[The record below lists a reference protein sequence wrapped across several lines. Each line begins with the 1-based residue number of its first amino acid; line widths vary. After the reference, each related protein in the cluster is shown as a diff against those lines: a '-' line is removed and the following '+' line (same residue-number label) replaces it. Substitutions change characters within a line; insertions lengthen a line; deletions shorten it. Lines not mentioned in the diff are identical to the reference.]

1 PLLLKSFAPLEHAAF
16 VKFCSYPKRQLPV
29 QVVDP
34 PSLPSVFMICEA
46 PAPVFE
52 SVFKNSRMQPSGGHQ
67 QPEYEYS
74 NQYNHQAGG
83 GDRLPAPSMRP
94 TLEAPVYYQQSRL
107 QQQFTPQQTYYQP
120 SRTPVAISQ
129 FPYAESPLEHKPI
142 MAYQQPS
149 DYRIQTASEV
159 RAGPPMPIER
169 MCDVCQYPDPV
180 LVAPNCNHLF
190 HSRCVHVWP
199 LDACPA
205 CAAPLDQ
212 VAISP
217 TINMMMRPEPR
228 SGKWTRPEE
237 KFIDGI
243 LREFDRQAL
252 PLAHGTPIR
261 LVLAKMLN
269 CSTMR
274 LSKKFQKNALGKR
287 TFRVTKP
294 GKGEKALQ
302 FDQMDHAR
310 RQRELSSLEQIF
322 RQELVDQFR
331 RENNTD
337 EGALVET
344 QHLRLAV
351 QQFWVSNFLK
361 FAVLIGQP
369 VMGLDVSDAKK
380 RKRAMQ
386 LLRNGQFDELLS
398 WSHHPSPA
406 NTASITPMPSILGS
420 TPADNTVVSASWSS
434 TTPLYSSSMLGQN
447 QQETGPSIPALL
459 QQPEQRPV
467 KKMRTPEANVEVNRF
482 GLQPPP
488 MDQSQYPQFGR
499 LSPPASS
506 TSAFDYSQQQQ
517 QYSSEPYL
525 RPSSL
530 SPYSDVK
537 SDKSGMG
544 YANVLQH
551 QQQQQQM
558 IPGIVAHEGAVHEQ
572 RGGFTP
578 AAFPRA
584 GESYQTSGTNQAAPW
599 DDLLEN
605 MSSEANAGTQPAPTS
620 QAQSGDSNM
629 QSWPNMH
636 MM

>member
-1 PLLLKSFAPLEHAAF
+1 
-16 VKFCSYPKRQLPV
+16 
-29 QVVDP
+29 
-34 PSLPSVFMICEA
+34 MICEGR
-46 PAPVFE
+46 APVFE
-52 SVFKNSRMQPSGGHQ
+52 SVFKNSRMQPSGGPQ
-67 QPEYEYS
+67 QPDYDYDYN
-74 NQYNHQAGG
+74 NQYSQQGE
-83 GDRLPAPSMRP
+83 RPTVPSMRP
-94 TLEAPVYYQQSRL
+94 TLETPGYYQPSQL
-107 QQQFTPQQTYYQP
+107 PQQYTPQQTFYQP
-120 SRTPVAISQ
+120 TRTPVAISQ

-142 MAYQQPS
+142 AAYQQQS
-149 DYRIQTASEV
+149 DYRIQATAET
-159 RAGPPMPIER
+159 RAEPMHMER

-180 LVAPNCNHLF
+180 LVAPNCNHIF

-217 TINMMMRPEPR
+217 TINMMVRPEPR

-243 LREFDRQAL
+243 LCEFDRQAL

-294 GKGEKALQ
+294 GKGEKAVQ
-302 FDQMDHAR
+302 FEQMDHGR
-310 RQRELSSLEQIF
+310 RQRELSRLEQIF

-344 QHLRLAV
+344 QNLRLAV

-369 VMGLDVSDAKK
+369 IMGLDVSDAKK

-398 WSHHPSPA
+398 WNHHPSPA
-406 NTASITPMPSILGS
+406 NTASVTPMPPILTS
-420 TPADNTVVSASWSS
+420 TPADTTSWSS
-434 TTPLYSSSMLGQN
+434 NAVYSSSVLAQN
-447 QQETGPSIPALL
+447 QQESGPSIPALL
-459 QQPEQRPV
+459 QQPEQQPLRPT
-467 KKMRTPEANVEVNRF
+467 KKMRTPEANVEVISRF
-482 GLQPPP
+482 GMQP
-488 MDQSQYPQFGR
+488 MDQSPPQYPQYGR

-506 TSAFDYSQQQQ
+506 PNAFDYTPQ
-517 QYSSEPYL
+517 QYQPEPFL
-525 RPSSL
+525 RPSSF

-537 SDKSGMG
+537 AEKASMG

-551 QQQQQQM
+551 QQQM
-558 IPGIVAHEGAVHEQ
+558 IPGLNAHEGAHEQ

-578 AAFPRA
+578 AGYPRA
-584 GESYQTSGTNQAAPW
+584 GESFHASGTAQAAPW

-605 MSSEANAGTQPAPTS
+605 MSSEANTTHAAHTS
-620 QAQSGDSNM
+620 QAQGDSSMQNWSNM
-629 QSWPNMH
+629 NM
-636 MM
+636 M

>member
-1 PLLLKSFAPLEHAAF
+1 
-16 VKFCSYPKRQLPV
+16 
-29 QVVDP
+29 
-34 PSLPSVFMICEA
+34 
-46 PAPVFE
+46 
-52 SVFKNSRMQPSGGHQ
+52 MQPSGGHQ
-67 QPEYEYS
+67 QPNYEYEYS
-74 NQYNHQAGG
+74 NQYSQQPGGGAG
-83 GDRLPAPSMRP
+83 GDRPSVPSMRP
-94 TLEAPVYYQQSRL
+94 TLETPAYYHPSPLPQQY
-107 QQQFTPQQTYYQP
+107 TPQQPYYQP

-142 MAYQQPS
+142 AAYQQQHS
-149 DYRIQTASEV
+149 DYRIQATPEARVEQ
-159 RAGPPMPIER
+159 PMPMER
-169 MCDVCQYPDPV
+169 MCDICQYPDPV
-180 LVAPNCNHLF
+180 LVVPNCNHTF

-199 LDACPA
+199 MDACPV

-217 TINMMMRPEPR
+217 TINMMVRPEPR

-261 LVLAKMLN
+261 LVLAKLLN

-302 FDQMDHAR
+302 FDQMDHAQ
-310 RQRELSSLEQIF
+310 RQGELSRLEQIF

-344 QHLRLAV
+344 QNLRLAV
-351 QQFWVSNFLK
+351 QQFWVSNMLK
-361 FAVLIGQP
+361 FAVLVGQP

-398 WSHHPSPA
+398 WHHHPSPA
-406 NTASITPMPSILGS
+406 NTASITPMPPVLAS
-420 TPADNTVVSASWSS
+420 TSSDGHAVSASWS
-434 TTPLYSSSMLGQN
+434 TGVAVYSSSVLGQT
-447 QQETGPSIPALL
+447 QQESGPSIPALL
-459 QQPEQRPV
+459 QHPEQSLRPV
-467 KKMRTPEANVEVNRF
+467 KKMRPPEANVEVNRF
-482 GLQPPP
+482 GLQPPS
-488 MDQSQYPQFGR
+488 MDQSAAYPQYGR

-506 TSAFDYSQQQQ
+506 ASSFDYSQQQQ
-517 QYSSEPYL
+517 QQPQQQYQPEPFL
-525 RPSSL
+525 RPSSY
-530 SPYSDVK
+530 SPYSEGK
-537 SDKSGMG
+537 TERQTMG

-551 QQQQQQM
+551 QQQQQQQM
-558 IPGIVAHEGAVHEQ
+558 LPGLASHEGAVNDQ
-572 RGGFTP
+572 RSGL
-578 AAFPRA
+578 ALVAFPRA
-584 GESYQTSGTNQAAPW
+584 GDAYHASGTGQAAPW

-605 MSSEANAGTQPAPTS
+605 MSSEANAGAAAPSS
-620 QAQSGDSNM
+620 QGSSSQGGDPSM
-629 QSWPNMH
+629 QSWSNMH

>member
-1 PLLLKSFAPLEHAAF
+1 
-16 VKFCSYPKRQLPV
+16 
-29 QVVDP
+29 
-34 PSLPSVFMICEA
+34 
-46 PAPVFE
+46 
-52 SVFKNSRMQPSGGHQ
+52 MQPSGGQQ
-67 QPEYEYS
+67 QPHYDYEYS
-74 NQYNHQAGG
+74 GQYSQQQPPLSGSS
-83 GDRLPAPSMRP
+83 GDRRSVPSMRP
-94 TLEAPVYYQQSRL
+94 TLEAPAYYHQSPLPQQY
-107 QQQFTPQQTYYQP
+107 TPQETYYQP
-120 SRTPVAISQ
+120 SAVTSQ
-129 FPYAESPLEHKPI
+129 FPYAESPLEHKPVA
-142 MAYQQPS
+142 AYQQQS
-149 DYRIQTASEV
+149 DYRVQVASEP
-159 RAGPPMPIER
+159 RAEPMPLER

-180 LVAPNCNHLF
+180 LVAPSCNHTF

-205 CAAPLDQ
+205 CAAPVAQL
-212 VAISP
+212 AISP
-217 TINMMMRPEPR
+217 TINMMAQPEPR

-243 LREFDRQAL
+243 LHEFDRQAL

-294 GKGEKALQ
+294 GKGEKALE

-310 RQRELSSLEQIF
+310 RQRELSRLEQIF

-344 QHLRLAV
+344 QHLSLAV

-398 WSHHPSPA
+398 WNHHPSPA
-406 NTASITPMPSILGS
+406 NIASVNPMPPILSSADGS
-420 TPADNTVVSASWSS
+420 AGSASWSS
-434 TTPLYSSSMLGQN
+434 GAAVYSLGQA

-459 QQPEQRPV
+459 QQPDQQQPFRPA
-467 KKMRTPEANVEVNRF
+467 KKMRTPEANVEGSRF
-482 GLQPPP
+482 GMQPP
-488 MDQSQYPQFGR
+488 MDQSAAYPQYGH

-506 TSAFDYSQQQQ
+506 PTSFEYSQQQP
-517 QYSSEPYL
+517 QYQTESFL
-525 RPSSL
+525 RPSSF
-530 SPYSDVK
+530 SPYAEAKTEK
-537 SDKSGMG
+537 SSMG

-551 QQQQQQM
+551 QQQQM
-558 IPGIVAHEGAVHEQ
+558 LPGLASQESAVHHQ
-572 RGGFTP
+572 RGGLTP
-578 AAFPRA
+578 AGYPRA
-584 GESYQTSGTNQAAPW
+584 SGAYHASGAGQAAPW

-605 MSSEANAGTQPAPTS
+605 MSSEANAGGAAPGS
-620 QAQSGDSNM
+620 QGGSAQGGGDPSM
-629 QSWPNMH
+629 QSWSNRH

>member
-1 PLLLKSFAPLEHAAF
+1 
-16 VKFCSYPKRQLPV
+16 
-29 QVVDP
+29 
-34 PSLPSVFMICEA
+34 
-46 PAPVFE
+46 
-52 SVFKNSRMQPSGGHQ
+52 MQPSGGGHH
-67 QPEYEYS
+67 QPEYDYEYS
-74 NQYNHQAGG
+74 QQYSHQHGAGIT
-83 GDRLPAPSMRP
+83 GDRPVVPSMRP
-94 TLEAPVYYQQSRL
+94 TLEAPTYYQPSPL
-107 QQQFTPQQTYYQP
+107 PQQYTPQQTYYQP

-129 FPYAESPLEHKPI
+129 FPYAESPMEHKPI
-142 MAYQQPS
+142 AAYQQQS
-149 DYRIQTASEV
+149 DYRLQAAPETHAE
-159 RAGPPMPIER
+159 PPMPMER

-180 LVAPNCNHLF
+180 LVSPNCNHTF

-205 CAAPLDQ
+205 CAVPLDQ

-217 TINMMMRPEPR
+217 SINMMLQPEPR

-243 LREFDRQAL
+243 LCEFDRQAL

-294 GKGEKALQ
+294 GKGEKAMQ
-302 FDQMDHAR
+302 FDPMDHAR
-310 RQRELSSLEQIF
+310 RQRELSRLEQVF

-351 QQFWVSNFLK
+351 QQFWVNNFLK
-361 FAVLIGQP
+361 FSVLIGQP

-386 LLRNGQFDELLS
+386 LLRNGQYDDLLA
-398 WSHHPSPA
+398 WNHHPSPA
-406 NTASITPMPSILGS
+406 NTASITPMPPVLAVTASD
-420 TPADNTVVSASWSS
+420 TNVSSSWS
-434 TTPLYSSSMLGQN
+434 TGAAVYSSSVLG

-459 QQPEQRPV
+459 QQPEQLMRPT
-467 KKMRTPEANVEVNRF
+467 KKMRTPEANVEVGRF
-482 GLQPPP
+482 GLP
-488 MDQSQYPQFGR
+488 MDQSAAYPQYGR

-506 TSAFDYSQQQQ
+506 TGPFDYSQHQSQHQ
-517 QYSSEPYL
+517 QYQPEPFL
-525 RPSSL
+525 RPSS

-537 SDKSGMG
+537 AEKPAMG
-544 YANVLQH
+544 FANVMQH
-551 QQQQQQM
+551 QQQQQQQQ
-558 IPGIVAHEGAVHEQ
+558 ILPGLASHDHERSGIT
-572 RGGFTP
+572 TP
-578 AAFPRA
+578 GYPRA
-584 GESYQTSGTNQAAPW
+584 GEAYHAGSGVGQAAPW

-605 MSSEANAGTQPAPTS
+605 MSASETNTGTAAPIS
-620 QAQSGDSNM
+620 QGNVPHGGDM
-629 QSWPNMH
+629 QSWSNMH

>member
-1 PLLLKSFAPLEHAAF
+1 
-16 VKFCSYPKRQLPV
+16 
-29 QVVDP
+29 
-34 PSLPSVFMICEA
+34 
-46 PAPVFE
+46 
-52 SVFKNSRMQPSGGHQ
+52 MQPSGGPQQQSTYDYEYSDQYSQQQQQQQ
-67 QPEYEYS
+67 QPE
-74 NQYNHQAGG
+74 
-83 GDRLPAPSMRP
+83 RPAIPSMRP
-94 TLEAPVYYQQSRL
+94 TLEAPAFYHPSPL
-107 QQQFTPQQTYYQP
+107 HQQFTPQQQTYYQP

-142 MAYQQPS
+142 AAYQQQQQQQS
-149 DYRIQTASEV
+149 DYRIQATPET
-159 RAGPPMPIER
+159 RPEPPMPMER

-180 LVAPNCNHLF
+180 LVAPNCNHIF

-205 CAAPLDQ
+205 CATPMDQ

-217 TINMMMRPEPR
+217 AVNMMVRPEPR

-243 LREFDRQAL
+243 LCEFDRQAL

-294 GKGEKALQ
+294 AKGEKALQ

-310 RQRELSSLEQIF
+310 RQRELSQLEQIF

-344 QHLRLAV
+344 QNLRLAV

-361 FAVLIGQP
+361 FAVLVGQP

-386 LLRNGQFDELLS
+386 LLRNGQFDELLA
-398 WSHHPSPA
+398 WNHHPSPA
-406 NTASITPMPSILGS
+406 NTASVTPMPPS
-420 TPADNTVVSASWSS
+420 TAVSASWSAGAAVF
-434 TTPLYSSSMLGQN
+434 SSSVLGQN
-447 QQETGPSIPALL
+447 QHDSGPSIPALL
-459 QQPEQRPV
+459 QQVQPEQSLRPV
-467 KKMRTPEANVEVNRF
+467 KKMRTPEASADVSRF
-482 GLQPPP
+482 GLHP
-488 MDQSQYPQFGR
+488 MDQSQYPQYGR

-506 TSAFDYSQQQQ
+506 ATAFDYSQQQQ
-517 QYSSEPYL
+517 QQHQQQQYPQQYQAESFL

-530 SPYSDVK
+530 SPYSDVR
-537 SDKSGMG
+537 SDKPMG
-544 YANVLQH
+544 YANVVQH
-551 QQQQQQM
+551 QQQQQQQQQVL
-558 IPGIVAHEGAVHEQ
+558 PGIGAHDGAVHEH
-572 RGGFTP
+572 RSGFTP
-578 AAFPRA
+578 AAYPRA
-584 GESYQTSGTNQAAPW
+584 GDGYHASGTGQAAPW

-605 MSSEANAGTQPAPTS
+605 MSASEANAGAGSQVVSTS
-620 QAQSGDSNM
+620 QAQNGDATM
-629 QSWPNMH
+629 QNWSNMH

>member
-1 PLLLKSFAPLEHAAF
+1 
-16 VKFCSYPKRQLPV
+16 
-29 QVVDP
+29 
-34 PSLPSVFMICEA
+34 
-46 PAPVFE
+46 
-52 SVFKNSRMQPSGGHQ
+52 MQPSGGHQ
-67 QPEYEYS
+67 QPEYNYQYS
-74 NQYNHQAGG
+74 NQYSQQTGG
-83 GDRLPAPSMRP
+83 GDRLPVPSMRP
-94 TLEAPVYYQQSRL
+94 TLDAPAYYQPSSL
-107 QQQFTPQQTYYQP
+107 PQQYTPQQTYYQP

-129 FPYAESPLEHKPI
+129 FPYAESPLEHKSI
-142 MAYQQPS
+142 AAYQQHS
-149 DYRIQTASEV
+149 DYRIQAASEARV
-159 RAGPPMPIER
+159 EPSMPMER
-169 MCDVCQYPDPV
+169 MCDVCQFPDPV
-180 LVAPNCNHLF
+180 LVAPNCNHAF

-310 RQRELSSLEQIF
+310 RQRELSSMEQIF

-331 RENNTD
+331 RENNTG

-361 FAVLIGQP
+361 FAVLVGQP

-398 WSHHPSPA
+398 WNHHPSPA

-420 TPADNTVVSASWSS
+420 TPADNHVISASWSS
-434 TTPLYSSSMLGQN
+434 TTPLYSSSMLAQN

-459 QQPEQRPV
+459 QQPERPV

-488 MDQSQYPQFGR
+488 MDQPLYPQFGR

-517 QYSSEPYL
+517 YPSESYL
-525 RPSSL
+525 RPSSF

-544 YANVLQH
+544 YTNLLQH
-551 QQQQQQM
+551 QQQQQM
-558 IPGIVAHEGAVHEQ
+558 TPGLAAHEGDVHEQ

-584 GESYQTSGTNQAAPW
+584 GESFHTSATGQAAPW

-605 MSSEANAGTQPAPTS
+605 MSSEANTGAPAAPTNQA

>member
-1 PLLLKSFAPLEHAAF
+1 
-16 VKFCSYPKRQLPV
+16 
-29 QVVDP
+29 
-34 PSLPSVFMICEA
+34 
-46 PAPVFE
+46 
-52 SVFKNSRMQPSGGHQ
+52 MQPNGGHQ
-67 QPEYEYS
+67 QQPDYDYEYS
-74 NQYNHQAGG
+74 DQYSQQPGG
-83 GDRLPAPSMRP
+83 GDRPSVPSMRP
-94 TLEAPVYYQQSRL
+94 TLEAPAYYHASQ

-142 MAYQQPS
+142 AAYQQHS
-149 DYRIQTASEV
+149 DYRMATPLP
-159 RAGPPMPIER
+159 RAEPPMPMER

-180 LVAPNCNHLF
+180 LVAPNCNHTF
-190 HSRCVHVWP
+190 HSRCAHVWP

-217 TINMMMRPEPR
+217 TISMMVRPEPR

-294 GKGEKALQ
+294 AKGEKALQ
-302 FDQMDHAR
+302 FDPMDHSR
-310 RQRELSSLEQIF
+310 RQRELSRLEQIF

-337 EGALVET
+337 EGALIET
-344 QHLRLAV
+344 QNLRLAV

-361 FAVLIGQP
+361 FAVLVGQP
-369 VMGLDVSDAKK
+369 VMGLNVSDAKK

-386 LLRNGQFDELLS
+386 LLRNGQFDELLA
-398 WSHHPSPA
+398 WNHHPSPA
-406 NTASITPMPSILGS
+406 NTASITPMPSILAS
-420 TPADNTVVSASWSS
+420 TPADNNASWNSS
-434 TTPLYSSSMLGQN
+434 AALYSSSMLG
-447 QQETGPSIPALL
+447 QETGPSIPALL
-459 QQPEQRPV
+459 QQPERPA
-467 KKMRTPEANVEVNRF
+467 KKMRTPEANAEVSRF
-482 GLQPPP
+482 GLQAQP

-506 TSAFDYSQQQQ
+506 TASFDYSQQEQQ
-517 QYSSEPYL
+517 PQYQSESFL
-525 RPSSL
+525 RPSSF

-537 SDKSGMG
+537 SEKSGMG

-551 QQQQQQM
+551 QQHQHQQQQM
-558 IPGIVAHEGAVHEQ
+558 IPGLAAHEGTVHEQ

-578 AAFPRA
+578 TAYPRA
-584 GESYQTSGTNQAAPW
+584 GEAYHTSGTGQAAPW

-605 MSSEANAGTQPAPTS
+605 MSSEANAGAQAAPTS
-620 QAQSGDSNM
+620 QAQSGDSSM
-629 QSWPNMH
+629 QPWSSMH

>member
-1 PLLLKSFAPLEHAAF
+1 
-16 VKFCSYPKRQLPV
+16 
-29 QVVDP
+29 
-34 PSLPSVFMICEA
+34 
-46 PAPVFE
+46 
-52 SVFKNSRMQPSGGHQ
+52 MQPSGGHQ
-67 QPEYEYS
+67 QPNYEYEYS
-74 NQYNHQAGG
+74 DQYSQQPGAAE
-83 GDRLPAPSMRP
+83 RPAIPSMRP
-94 TLEAPVYYQQSRL
+94 TLEAPAYYHPSPLPQQL
-107 QQQFTPQQTYYQP
+107 APQQTYYQP

-142 MAYQQPS
+142 AAYQQQPQHQQHS
-149 DYRIQTASEV
+149 DYRVQAPEAHTE
-159 RAGPPMPIER
+159 PPMPMER

-180 LVAPNCNHLF
+180 LVAPNCNHIF

-199 LDACPA
+199 LDACPT

-217 TINMMMRPEPR
+217 TINMMVRPEPR

-243 LREFDRQAL
+243 LCEFDRQSL

-302 FDQMDHAR
+302 FDHMDHAR
-310 RQRELSSLEQIF
+310 RQRELSRLEQIF

-344 QHLRLAV
+344 QNLRLAV

-386 LLRNGQFDELLS
+386 LLRNGQFDELLA
-398 WSHHPSPA
+398 WNHHPSPA
-406 NTASITPMPSILGS
+406 NMASVNPMPPSS
-420 TPADNTVVSASWSS
+420 AVSASWSTGAS
-434 TTPLYSSSMLGQN
+434 VYSSSVLGQN
-447 QQETGPSIPALL
+447 QHDNGPSISALL
-459 QQPEQRPV
+459 QQVQPEQRPV
-467 KKMRTPEANVEVNRF
+467 KKMRTPEANVEVSRF
-482 GLQPPP
+482 GLHP
-488 MDQSQYPQFGR
+488 MDPQYGR

-506 TSAFDYSQQQQ
+506 ATSFDYSQQQQ
-517 QYSSEPYL
+517 QHQQYQPEPFV

-530 SPYSDVK
+530 SPYSDLK
-537 SDKSGMG
+537 PEKTMG
-544 YANVLQH
+544 FANVLQH
-551 QQQQQQM
+551 QQQQQQTL
-558 IPGIVAHEGAVHEQ
+558 PGLVAHDGTVHEQ
-572 RGGFTP
+572 RSGFTP
-578 AAFPRA
+578 AAYPRA
-584 GESYQTSGTNQAAPW
+584 GEGYHTSGTGQAATW

-605 MSSEANAGTQPAPTS
+605 MSASEANVSAGSQVAPTS
-620 QAQSGDSNM
+620 QAQSGDSSM
-629 QSWPNMH
+629 QNWSNMH

>member
-1 PLLLKSFAPLEHAAF
+1 
-16 VKFCSYPKRQLPV
+16 
-29 QVVDP
+29 
-34 PSLPSVFMICEA
+34 
-46 PAPVFE
+46 
-52 SVFKNSRMQPSGGHQ
+52 MQPSGGPQ
-67 QPEYEYS
+67 QPDYDYEYS
-74 NQYNHQAGG
+74 DQYSQHGG
-83 GDRLPAPSMRP
+83 GDRPSVPSMRP
-94 TLEAPVYYQQSRL
+94 TLEAPTYYQPSPL
-107 QQQFTPQQTYYQP
+107 PQQYTPQQQTYYQP

-129 FPYAESPLEHKPI
+129 FPYAESPMEHKPI
-142 MAYQQPS
+142 AASQHS
-149 DYRIQTASEV
+149 DYRLQATPEV
-159 RAGPPMPIER
+159 RAEPPMPMER
-169 MCDVCQYPDPV
+169 VCDVCQYPDPV
-180 LVAPNCNHLF
+180 LVAPNCNHIF

-205 CAAPLDQ
+205 CAAPMDQ

-217 TINMMMRPEPR
+217 AVNMMIRPEPR

-310 RQRELSSLEQIF
+310 RQRELSRLEQIF

-337 EGALVET
+337 EGAVVET
-344 QHLRLAV
+344 QNLRLAV

-398 WSHHPSPA
+398 WHHHPSPA
-406 NTASITPMPSILGS
+406 NTASVTPMPSILGS
-420 TPADNTVVSASWSS
+420 APAESSASWS
-434 TTPLYSSSMLGQN
+434 TGAAVYSSSVLGQN
-447 QQETGPSIPALL
+447 QQEPGPSIPALL
-459 QQPEQRPV
+459 QPEQQPLRPM
-467 KKMRTPEANVEVNRF
+467 KKMRTPEANAEVSRF
-482 GLQPPP
+482 GLP
-488 MDQSQYPQFGR
+488 MDQSQYPQYGR
-499 LSPPASS
+499 LSPPTSSASGY
-506 TSAFDYSQQQQ
+506 DYSQQQQ
-517 QYSSEPYL
+517 QQYQSESFL
-525 RPSSL
+525 RPSSF
-530 SPYSDVK
+530 SPYSDIKNEK
-537 SDKSGMG
+537 STMG

-551 QQQQQQM
+551 EQQQQQQM
-558 IPGIVAHEGAVHEQ
+558 LSGHEVHNQ
-572 RGGFTP
+572 RSGFTS
-578 AAFPRA
+578 AGYPRA
-584 GESYQTSGTNQAAPW
+584 GEAYHASGTGQAAPW

-605 MSSEANAGTQPAPTS
+605 MSASEANASAGAQVASTS
-620 QAQSGDSNM
+620 QGQSGDSAM
-629 QSWPNMH
+629 QNWSNMH

>member
-1 PLLLKSFAPLEHAAF
+1 
-16 VKFCSYPKRQLPV
+16 
-29 QVVDP
+29 
-34 PSLPSVFMICEA
+34 
-46 PAPVFE
+46 
-52 SVFKNSRMQPSGGHQ
+52 MQPSGGHQ
-67 QPEYEYS
+67 QPDYDYEYS
-74 NQYNHQAGG
+74 GQYSQ
-83 GDRLPAPSMRP
+83 RPVIPSMRP
-94 TLEAPVYYQQSRL
+94 ALEAPAYYHQS
-107 QQQFTPQQTYYQP
+107 QQFTPQQTYYQP

-129 FPYAESPLEHKPI
+129 FPYSKSSIEHKPI
-142 MAYQQPS
+142 AAYQQQQS
-149 DYRIQTASEV
+149 DYRIQTASEA
-159 RAGPPMPIER
+159 RPEPPMPMER

-180 LVAPNCNHLF
+180 LVAPNCNHIF

-205 CAAPLDQ
+205 CAAPMDQ

-217 TINMMMRPEPR
+217 TVNMMVRPEPR

-287 TFRVTKP
+287 TFRVSKP

-302 FDQMDHAR
+302 FDQMDHVR
-310 RQRELSSLEQIF
+310 RQRELSQLEQVF

-337 EGALVET
+337 EGALIET
-344 QHLRLAV
+344 QNLRLAV
-351 QQFWVSNFLK
+351 QQFWVSNLLK

-369 VMGLDVSDAKK
+369 VLGLDVSNARK

-386 LLRNGQFDELLS
+386 LLRNGQFDELLA
-398 WSHHPSPA
+398 WNHHPSPA
-406 NTASITPMPSILGS
+406 NTASVTPMPPS
-420 TPADNTVVSASWSS
+420 TAVSASWSAGAAV
-434 TTPLYSSSMLGQN
+434 YSSSVQHDS
-447 QQETGPSIPALL
+447 GPSIPALL
-459 QQPEQRPV
+459 QQVQPEQSLRPV
-467 KKMRTPEANVEVNRF
+467 KKMRTPEANVEVSRF
-482 GLQPPP
+482 GLHS

-499 LSPPASS
+499 LSPPALSA
-506 TSAFDYSQQQQ
+506 TAFDYSQQQQ
-517 QYSSEPYL
+517 PQQQYQAESFL

-530 SPYSDVK
+530 SPYSDVR
-537 SDKSGMG
+537 SDKTMG

-551 QQQQQQM
+551 QQHQQQQQM
-558 IPGIVAHEGAVHEQ
+558 LPGLATHDEQ
-572 RGGFTP
+572 RSGFTP
-578 AAFPRA
+578 SAYPRA
-584 GESYQTSGTNQAAPW
+584 GDAYHGSSTGQPAPW

-605 MSSEANAGTQPAPTS
+605 MSASEANAGADSQVASTS
-620 QAQSGDSNM
+620 QAQSGDSTM
-629 QSWPNMH
+629 QNWSNMH

>member
-1 PLLLKSFAPLEHAAF
+1 
-16 VKFCSYPKRQLPV
+16 
-29 QVVDP
+29 
-34 PSLPSVFMICEA
+34 
-46 PAPVFE
+46 
-52 SVFKNSRMQPSGGHQ
+52 MQPSGGHQ
-67 QPEYEYS
+67 QPEFNYEYS
-74 NQYNHQAGG
+74 NQYSQQTGG

-94 TLEAPVYYQQSRL
+94 TLEAPANYQQSQL
-107 QQQFTPQQTYYQP
+107 PQQFTPQQTYYQP
-120 SRTPVAISQ
+120 NRTPVAISQ
-129 FPYAESPLEHKPI
+129 FPYAESPMEHKPI
-142 MAYQQPS
+142 AAYQQPT

-159 RAGPPMPIER
+159 RTGPPMPMER

-180 LVAPNCNHLF
+180 LVAPNCNHTF

-199 LDACPA
+199 MDACPA

-212 VAISP
+212 VAILPS
-217 TINMMMRPEPR
+217 INMMMPLEPR

-294 GKGEKALQ
+294 GKGDKALQ
-302 FDQMDHAR
+302 FDPMDHAR
-310 RQRELSSLEQIF
+310 RQRELSNLEQIF

-337 EGALVET
+337 DGALVET
-344 QHLRLAV
+344 QNLRLAV

-361 FAVLIGQP
+361 FAVLVGQP
-369 VMGLDVSDAKK
+369 VMGLDMSDAKK

-386 LLRNGQFDELLS
+386 LLRNGQFDELLA
-398 WSHHPSPA
+398 WNHHPSPA

-420 TPADNTVVSASWSS
+420 TPADNNVVSVSWSS
-434 TTPLYSSSMLGQN
+434 TTTPLYSSSMLGQN

-459 QQPEQRPV
+459 QHPEQQPLRPV
-467 KKMRTPEANVEVNRF
+467 KKMRTPEANAEVNRF

-488 MDQSQYPQFGR
+488 MDHSQYPQFGR

-506 TSAFDYSQQQQ
+506 SSAFDYSQQQQ

-525 RPSSL
+525 RPSNFS
-530 SPYSDVK
+530 VK

-551 QQQQQQM
+551 QQQQQLQM
-558 IPGIVAHEGAVHEQ
+558 IPGLAAHEGAGQEQ

-584 GESYQTSGTNQAAPW
+584 SEPYHASASSQAAPW

-605 MSSEANAGTQPAPTS
+605 MSSEAKAASTS
-620 QAQSGDSNM
+620 QAQSGGTNV